1 MTKLELMQAVKRND
15 LFETMAQDGYT
26 MRKETLL
33 TVIKEL
39 EYLVGDIMTKTE
51 KLDLNESLVDALSEI
66 WEEQADDEA

>member
-39 EYLVGDIMTKTE
+39 EYVVFDLMTKSE
-51 KLDLNESLVDALSEI
+51 KLEVNESLVDALSEI
-66 WEEQADDEA
+66 WEEQEDEEA